1 MSNIADKQRRWLQDQ
16 LKQRGRGSRRELAR
30 HLGLRDDAITR
41 MLNTDPGKEAR
52 EIKHSE
58 VIKMAEFFM
67 SEPPGLAAARTAIGG
82 PRIKVVGH
90 VGAGAEVFP
99 FDDYAQ
105 GDGLEELEPLPT
117 DAVAVMVKGDSMYP
131 RYFEGERI
139 IYVQDG
145 GSPADYIGQECIV
158 KLEDGRMLLK
168 IMRKGS
174 RKGLFTLESWNAAP
188 IEDQKIEW
196 AAPVLWRGRK

>member
-1 MSNIADKQRRWLQDQ
+1 MLKEWLHRA
-16 LKQRGRGSRRELAR
+16 LKQAGISQAALSRSLTERLGRSIDRAAVNKMLTGQRAIFADEL
-30 HLGLRDDAITR
+30 
-41 MLNTDPGKEAR
+41 
-52 EIKHSE
+52 
-58 VIKMAEFFM
+58 
-67 SEPPGLAAARTAIGG
+67 LAASEITGLPPPFAVEG

-105 GDGLEELEPLPT
+105 GDGLEELEPFPT

>member
-1 MSNIADKQRRWLQDQ
+1 MLKEWLRRALKRADTSQAALSRSLTERLGRSIDRAAVNKMLTGQRAIFAD
-16 LKQRGRGSRRELAR
+16 ELLAVSEIT
-30 HLGLRDDAITR
+30 GLPPPFAIER
-41 MLNTDPGKEAR
+41 
-52 EIKHSE
+52 
-58 VIKMAEFFM
+58 
-67 SEPPGLAAARTAIGG
+67 
-82 PRIKVVGH
+82 PRIRVVGH

-105 GDGLEELEPLPT
+105 GDGFEELEPLPT

-139 IYVQDG
+139 IYIHDG
-145 GSPADYIGQECIV
+145 GSPSDYIGQECIV
-158 KLEDGRMLLK
+158 KLEDGRVLLK
-168 IMRKGS
+168 IVRKGS
-174 RKGLFTLESWNAAP
+174 RKGLFTLESWNAPP